1 MSSTHLAGGSSTERP
16 VPNPDTLRK
25 IARMAHGHVYAKAF
39 YEALAHKIPELLAK
53 NPLTLQE
60 LAAKTKT
67 DVRGLGS
74 VLRLLVEDD
83 PEIGLWP
90 LFRKVDGRFENTE
103 IAEAFL
109 LQPDLQSYP
118 LLMISKLMAPA
129 WNNLDHSIRT
139 GKPAFE
145 SPDAYG
151 ESVFAYLQKHQEAA
165 KLFFTCLADQ
175 TRRQVGAIVKAYDF
189 SDAGTIVD
197 VGGANGALLVT
208 LLHAFPSVN
217 GILFD
222 KEAYLVKQAVPNIE
236 AAGVAKRCST
246 KIGDFFDEVP
256 RGDTMILKFILHD
269 WRDPEA
275 VTILQN
281 CRRSLAEGG
290 RLLIMEHLLEDD
302 SKPRT
307 ANIFDATMLAMQE
320 GGERSEEEYRRL
332 LERAGLRLEW
342 VVPAYSALSE
352 LNIIEAVAS

>member
-1 MSSTHLAGGSSTERP
+1 MSSITRAGGSSTERP
-16 VPNPDTLRK
+16 VPSSDTLRK
-25 IARMAHGHVYAKAF
+25 IARMAHGHIYAKAF
-39 YEALAHKIPELLAK
+39 YEALAHKIPELLA
-53 NPLTLQE
+53 NRPLTLQE
-60 LAAKTKT
+60 LADKTKT

-83 PEIGLWP
+83 PELGLWP

-103 IAEAFL
+103 IAKAFL

-118 LLMISKLMAPA
+118 LLIISKLMAPA
-129 WNNLDHSIRT
+129 WNNLDYSIRT

-145 SPDAYG
+145 CPDAYG

-165 KLFFTCLADQ
+165 QLFFTCLADQ

-197 VGGANGALLVT
+197 VGGANGALLIA

-222 KEAYLVKQAVPNIE
+222 KEAYLVKQAAPNIE

-246 KIGDFFDEVP
+246 MIGDFFDEVP
-256 RGDTMILKFILHD
+256 KGDTMILKFILHD

-281 CRRSLAEGG
+281 CRQSL
-290 RLLIMEHLLEDD
+290 
-302 SKPRT
+302 
-307 ANIFDATMLAMQE
+307 
-320 GGERSEEEYRRL
+320 
-332 LERAGLRLEW
+332 
-342 VVPAYSALSE
+342 
-352 LNIIEAVAS
+352 